1 MVGRGLVNGKILPA
15 FGIELF
21 HRRKK
26 LLLGKRVIFVRHTDI
41 PENITVTGFRNKFAA
56 GELRVIIIGPY
67 RNNLELT
74 GGTVEI
80 HLEIVVLTLPQSG
93 KVTVLE
99 RYTFGLVGQLVIVRI
114 EIQAVVPEIIDR
126 ERVAVVIFHIFAAH
140 TADSPDPAGIN
151 AAEGVLLVTVID
163 AVLLRMYLD
172 ILPAPR
178 KHQAAMPVF

>member
-1 MVGRGLVNGKILPA
+1 M
-15 FGIELF
+15 
-21 HRRKK
+21 
-26 LLLGKRVIFVRHTDI
+26 
-41 PENITVTGFRNKFAA
+41 
-56 GELRVIIIGPY
+56 
-67 RNNLELT
+67 
-74 GGTVEI
+74 
-80 HLEIVVLTLPQSG
+80 VLTLPQSG